1 MGMTGALSAQKGSS
15 STTTNSSTKTLT
27 DEERKQLASV
37 VQAQQQYAGENI
49 DAQQEA
55 IRSLAASYDPEV
67 YRQQITD
74 ESLRQLAETQA
85 QLQSEG
91 AAAAGSAYNTASQ
104 AAFQRAYSDA
114 AIKAN
119 AQAAQDVAAQNL
131 AQYEAQ
137 AGLASGANTDLMNLY
152 ETLMGAWS
160 QSQGTSKTKSKAVS
174 ASTGIK

>member
-1 MGMTGALSAQKGSS
+1 MGMMGALSAQKGSS
-15 STTTNSSTKTLT
+15 STSTNSTTKTLT

-37 VQAQQQYAGENI
+37 VQEQQKYAGENI
-49 DAQQEA
+49 EAQQEA
-55 IRSLAASYDPEV
+55 IRNLAASYDPATYEQ
-67 YRQQITD
+67 RITD
-74 ESLRQLAETQA
+74 ESLRQLADTQA

-160 QSQGTSKTKSKAVS
+160 QSQGTSRTKSKAVG
-174 ASTGIK
+174 AAIGI